1 MNRARNVVKNRE
13 LGKVAAMGKMMLQ
26 LFAGNLNQNTTGDA
40 GMTVEMKEFYEKT
53 LITTVE
59 PKLIFDQFGDKY
71 PIPKNGGK
79 VIEFRKYD
87 SLPKNT
93 TPLVE
98 GVTPDGTKMNVTN
111 IKAEVKQYGDYITLT
126 DVLELTAIDN
136 NVVQATKLSGSQ
148 AGRTLDTITRD
159 IICGGTNVMFAPKSD
174 GTEVLTRKTLDAT
187 CKLNIDIFLQAAAYL
202 GSVDAQTIDDSY
214 VAIIHPNAAYD
225 VKSSDG
231 FEEWNKYTTPE
242 KMWKGEIG
250 RIGNI
255 RFIENSEAKIIKD
268 STCPSGLAVYQ
279 TMVIA
284 AHAYGVT
291 EVEGGG
297 LQHIVKQL
305 GSGEDPLNQRSTV
318 GWKAIKTAERLV
330 EQYMIR
336 VESCGFKADTVKEN

>member
-1 MNRARNVVKNRE
+1 MNKARKLAKR
-13 LGKVAAMGKMMLQ
+13 MSLQ
-26 LFAGNLNQNTTGDA
+26 MFAGNLNSNTTGDS
-40 GMTVEMKEFYEKT
+40 GMTAEMKEFYEKS
-53 LITTVE
+53 LITMAE
-59 PKLIFDQFGDKY
+59 PKLVFDQFGDKY

-93 TPLVE
+93 KPLQE
-98 GVTPDGTKMNVTN
+98 GVTPDGSKMKVTTV
-111 IKAEVKQYGDYITLT
+111 KSEVQQYGDYITLT

-159 IICGGTNVMFAPKSD
+159 VISGGTNVMYAPKSD
-174 GTEVLTRKTLDAT
+174 GTEVLTRKTLDGT
-187 CKLNIDIFLQAAAYL
+187 CKLNVDIFLQAAAYL
-202 GSVDAQTIDDSY
+202 GSVNAETIEDAF
-214 VAIIHPNAAYD
+214 VCVIHPNAAYD
-225 VKSSDG
+225 VKTSKG
-231 FEEWNKYTTPE
+231 FEEWNKYTTPD

-255 RFIENSEAKIIKD
+255 RFVENSEAKILKD
-268 STCPSGLAVYQ
+268 ETCPEGLAVYC

-336 VESCGFKADTVKEN
+336 IESCGFKAGTVTAN

>member
-1 MNRARNVVKNRE
+1 MNRTKRLVRQ
-13 LGKVAAMGKMMLQ
+13 MSLQ
-26 LFAGNLNQNTTGDA
+26 TFAGNLNPNTTSDS
-40 GMTVEMKEFYEKT
+40 GMTAEMKEFYEKS
-53 LITTVE
+53 LITMAE
-59 PKLIFDQFGDKY
+59 PKLVFDQFGDKY

-98 GVTPDGTKMNVTN
+98 GVTPDGTKMNVTT
-111 IKAEVKQYGDYITLT
+111 IKSEVNQYGDYITLT

-136 NVVQATKLSGSQ
+136 NVMQATKLSGSQ

-159 IICGGTNVMFAPKSD
+159 VISGGTNVMYAPKSD
-174 GTEVLTRKTLDAT
+174 GTEVLTRKTLDGT
-187 CKLNIDIFLQAAAYL
+187 CKLNVDIFLQAAAYL
-202 GSVDAQTIDDSY
+202 GGVNAETIDDSY
-214 VAIIHPNAAYD
+214 VCIIHPNAAYD
-225 VKSSDG
+225 VKTSEG
-231 FEEWNKYTTPE
+231 FEEWNKYTTPD

-255 RFIENSEAKIIKD
+255 RFVENSEAKILKD
-268 STCPSGLAVYQ
+268 KTCPENLAVYC

-336 VESCGFKADTVKEN
+336 IESCGFKAGTVTAN

>member
-1 MNRARNVVKNRE
+1 MNRARKLAKR
-13 LGKVAAMGKMMLQ
+13 MSLQ
-26 LFAGNLNQNTTGDA
+26 MFAGNLNPNTTSDS
-40 GMTVEMKEFYEKT
+40 GMTAEMKEFYEKT
-53 LITTVE
+53 LITMAE
-59 PKLIFDQFGDKY
+59 PKLVFDKFGDQY

-93 TPLVE
+93 KPLQE
-98 GVTPDGTKMNVTN
+98 GVTPDGSKMTVTTV
-111 IKAEVKQYGDYITLT
+111 KSEVQQYGDYITLT
-126 DVLELTAIDN
+126 DVLQLTAIDN

-159 IICGGTNVMFAPKSD
+159 VISGGTNVMYAPKSD
-174 GTEVLTRKTLDAT
+174 GTEVLTRKTLDGT
-187 CKLNIDIFLQAAAYL
+187 CKLNVDIFLQAAAYL
-202 GSVDAQTIDDSY
+202 ATVNAETFEDAY
-214 VAIIHPNAAYD
+214 VCVIHPYAAYD
-225 VKSSDG
+225 VKTSKG
-231 FEEWNKYTTPE
+231 FEEWNKYTTPD

-255 RFIENSEAKIIKD
+255 RFVENSEAKILKD
-268 STCPSGLAVYQ
+268 ETCPEDLAVYC

-305 GSGEDPLNQRSTV
+305 GSGDDPLNQRSTV

-336 VESCGFKADTVKEN
+336 IESCGFKSGTVTAN

>member
-1 MNRARNVVKNRE
+1 MNAARNIAK
-13 LGKVAAMGKMMLQ
+13 GIVAMRLALQ
-26 LFAGNLNQNTTGDA
+26 LFAGNLNPNTTGDS

-53 LITTVE
+53 LITMAE

-111 IKAEVKQYGDYITLT
+111 IKSEVKQYGDYITLT

-159 IICGGTNVMFAPKSD
+159 VICGGTNVMYAPKSD

-187 CKLNIDIFLQAAAYL
+187 CKLNVNIFLQAAAYL
-202 GSVDAQTIDDSY
+202 GSVNADTIGDSY
-214 VAIIHPNAAYD
+214 VGIIHPYAAYD
-225 VKSSDG
+225 VKTSEG
-231 FEEWNKYTTPE
+231 FEEWNKYTTPD

-255 RFIENSEAKIIKD
+255 RFVENSEAKIIKD
-268 STCPSGLAVYQ
+268 ETCPEGLAVYE

-291 EVEGGG
+291 EVDGGG

-336 VESCGFKADTVKEN
+336 VESCGFKADTVAAN

>member
-1 MNRARNVVKNRE
+1 MNAARNMARE
-13 LGKVAAMGKMMLQ
+13 MLTAKIKLQ
-26 LFAGNLNQNTTGDA
+26 LFAGDLNPNTTNDS
-40 GMTVEMKEFYEKT
+40 GMSVEMKEFYEKT
-53 LITTVE
+53 LITMAE
-59 PKLIFDQFGDKY
+59 PKLLFDQFGDKY

-79 VIEFRKYD
+79 IIEFRKYD

-111 IKAEVKQYGDYITLT
+111 IKSEVKQYGDYVTLT

-159 IICGGTNVMFAPKSD
+159 IVCGGTNVMYASKAD
-174 GTEVLTRKTLDAT
+174 GTEVLTRSGLDAT

-202 GSVDAQTIDDSY
+202 GSVNAETIDDSF
-214 VAIIHPNAAYD
+214 VGIIHPYAAYD
-225 VKSSDG
+225 VKTSEG
-231 FEEWNKYTTPE
+231 FEEWNKYTTPD

-268 STCPSGLAVYQ
+268 ETCPDGLAVYE

-330 EQYMIR
+330 EQYMVR
-336 VESCGFKADTVKEN
+336 VESCGFKADTVTAN

>member
-1 MNRARNVVKNRE
+1 MNVARNIARGMLAVKSI
-13 LGKVAAMGKMMLQ
+13 LQ
-26 LFAGNLNQNTTGDA
+26 VFAGSLNPNTTSDS
-40 GMTVEMKEFYEKT
+40 GMSVEMKEFYEKT
-53 LITTVE
+53 LITMAE

-111 IKAEVKQYGDYITLT
+111 IKSEVQQYGDYITLT

-159 IICGGTNVMFAPKSD
+159 VICGGTNVMYAPKSD
-174 GTEVLTRKTLDAT
+174 GTEVLTRQTLDAT
-187 CKLNIDIFLQAAAYL
+187 CKLNINIFLQAAAYL
-202 GSVDAQTIDDSY
+202 GSVNADTIEDSY
-214 VAIIHPNAAYD
+214 VGIIHPYAAYD
-225 VKSSDG
+225 VKTSEG
-231 FEEWNKYTTPE
+231 FEEWNKYTTPD

-255 RFIENSEAKIIKD
+255 RFVENSEAKIIKD
-268 STCPSGLAVYQ
+268 DTCPEGLAVYE

-291 EVEGGG
+291 EIEGGG

-330 EQYMIR
+330 EQYMVR
-336 VESCGFKADTVKEN
+336 VESCGFKADTVTAN